1 MSVETLVKPSVK
13 QKNNTKITA
22 KEFTF
27 IDLCA
32 GIGGIRR
39 GFEIANHFRHVLSA
53 EIDFYACQT
62 YTHLFGDNPLNDVTS
77 EDFKN
82 KVESINYDI
91 LLAGFPC
98 QAFSIAGKREGFF
111 DTTRGTIFFDV
122 ADIIKRTKPKSF
134 LLENVEGLI
143 SHNKGQTF
151 QTILNTL
158 IKELDYHVI
167 GAYDNGVSIQFDR
180 SEFIRNAKNFGI
192 PQNRNRTYIM
202 GFHKKD
208 IPRGYIFD
216 SLPLSRNDLT
226 MYKDLNDL
234 LDFQAD
240 PKYYIAQGYYETL
253 KKHRQKHESKG
264 NGFGYEI
271 VNTQESNNIANTI
284 LATGGS
290 GKERNLVYDYQ
301 ENITGIQIKGK
312 KSPINSEYIRHMT
325 PKEWGKLQG
334 FINYAFID
342 KNGNDN
348 FSFPNSISNTQ
359 QYKLFGN
366 SVCIPVIESL
376 AQYMYKHLT
385 NFYKDN

>member
-1 MSVETLVKPSVK
+1 MHTEILSKPVLIDKCRTKNKTK
-13 QKNNTKITA
+13 Q
-22 KEFTF
+22 FTF

-39 GFEIANHFRHVLSA
+39 GFELVKKFEHVLSA
-53 EIDFYACQT
+53 EIDPYACQT
-62 YTHLFGDNPLNDVTS
+62 YTHLFGDNPQNDVTS
-77 EDFKN
+77 DDFKY
-82 KVESINYDI
+82 KVEQIDYDI

-98 QAFSIAGKREGFF
+98 QAFSIAGKREGFL
-111 DTTRGTIFFDV
+111 DITRGTIFFDV
-122 ADIIKRTKPKSF
+122 ADIIKRTRPKAF

-151 QTILNTL
+151 QTILNIL
-158 IKELDYHVI
+158 IKELGYHVV

-180 SEFIRNAKNFGI
+180 SDFIRNAKNFGI

-202 GFHKKD
+202 GFDKKN
-208 IPRGYIFD
+208 IPSNYIFD
-216 SLPLSRNDLT
+216 NLPSSRNDII
-226 MYKDLNDL
+226 MYNDLNDL
-234 LDFQAD
+234 LEFHAN

-253 KKHRQKHESKG
+253 KKHRKKHESKG

-271 VNTQESNNIANTI
+271 VNLKQTNNVANVI

-290 GKERNLVYDYQ
+290 GKERNLVYDCQ
-301 ENITGIQIKGK
+301 SNITGVYVKGK
-312 KSPINSEYIRHMT
+312 KTPINSEYIRHMT

-342 KNGNDN
+342 ESGCDN
-348 FSFPNSISNTQ
+348 FSFPESISNTQ

-376 AQYMYKHLT
+376 AQYMYKHLI
-385 NFYKDN
+385 NFHKD